1 MITVLLADDHI
12 LVRHGFRRM
21 LEDEPDIQIVGEASN
36 GREAVSLAQKLQP
49 KVIVMDYAMPEMDGL
64 QATLEIRRHTPSA
77 AILILSM
84 HSDAHYIRHALE
96 AGARGYMLKNAIDV
110 DLVAAVKALAEGGSF
125 GITHA
130 PADEDETFGKLTQRE
145 KQILQLIAQGNSN
158 KEIAGMLSLS
168 VNTVS
173 VHRANLMEALNIHRT
188 AELVLYAIRKG
199 LVTPP

>member
-1 MITVLLADDHI
+1 
-12 LVRHGFRRM
+12 M
-21 LEDEPDIQIVGEASN
+21 LEDEPDIKIVGEASN
-36 GREAVSLAQKLQP
+36 GLEAVTLAQKLHP

-64 QATLEIRRHTPSA
+64 QATLEIRRHTPGC

-84 HSDAHYIRHALE
+84 HSDAHYIRNALD

-110 DLVAAVKALAEGGSF
+110 DLVTAVKALAEGRSF
-125 GITHA
+125 GITQA
-130 PADEDETFGKLTQRE
+130 PADDDENFGKLTQRE

-158 KEIAGMLSLS
+158 KEIAGLLNLS
-168 VNTVS
+168 VNTIS

>member
-1 MITVLLADDHI
+1 MITVLLAEDHV

-21 LEDEPDIQIVGEASN
+21 LEDEPDIRIVGEASN
-36 GREAVSLAQKLQP
+36 GLEAVSLAQKLQP

-84 HSDAHYIRHALE
+84 HSDANYIRHALE

-110 DLVAAVKALAEGGSF
+110 DLVAAVKALAEGRSF
-125 GITHA
+125 GITQA
-130 PADEDETFGKLTQRE
+130 PPDDDENFGKLTQRE

-158 KEIAGMLSLS
+158 KEIAGLLSLS